1 MDHETE
7 RLFHATLAGEK
18 LDSDAG
24 LYLAERA
31 PFNDLLYCA
40 GEIRRARTGD
50 AIALCAIANARSGA
64 CSEDCAF
71 CAQSGHFET
80 DVPVYPMKPTAEL
93 KDAAR
98 AAQDAGAD
106 SFCIVTSGRGPE
118 GDDFDLLLERARDV
132 APAIQIELH
141 VSVGGLTPERAR
153 ALRDAGVT
161 SANHNLETSRRF
173 YPEICTTHDWDA
185 RRRGVEVLRD
195 AGLEPCSGGLFGMGE
210 TWGDRVD
217 LALSLRDLR
226 VTCVP
231 VNFLD
236 PRPGT
241 KLAGRPVLTARDALR
256 ILAVL
261 RFILPEANIRTCGGR
276 EKILGPLQ
284 SWMFQAGASATM
296 LGNYLTTSGNEPGAD
311 LAMLRA
317 LGLRPRSQ
325 TDSVRRKR
333 SSTHASESGGNA

>member
-1 MDHETE
+1 MDNETQ
-7 RLFHATLAGEK
+7 RLSRATLAGEK
-18 LDSDAG
+18 LTSDDG

-31 PFNDLLYCA
+31 PHNDLLYCA
-40 GEIRRARTGD
+40 GEIRRARMGD
-50 AIALCAIANARSGA
+50 AVGLCAIANARSGA

-71 CAQSGHFET
+71 CAQSGHSQT
-80 DVPVYPMKPTAEL
+80 DAPVYPMKPAEEL
-93 KDAAR
+93 EDAAR
-98 AAQDAGAD
+98 AAQAAGAD
-106 SFCIVTSGRGPE
+106 AFCIVTSGRGPR
-118 GDDFDLLLERARDV
+118 GDDFDVLLARARDV
-132 APAIQIELH
+132 ASVIDIELH
-141 VSVGGLTPERAR
+141 VSVGSLTLERAR
-153 ALRDAGVT
+153 ALREAGVT

-173 YPEICTTHDWDA
+173 YPEICSTHEWDE

-217 LALSLRDLR
+217 LALALRELG
-226 VTCVP
+226 VACVP

-241 KLAGRPVLTARDALR
+241 KLADRPLLGAREALR

-261 RFILPEANIRTCGGR
+261 RFLLPDASIRTCGGR

-296 LGNYLTTSGNEPGAD
+296 LGNYLTTTGNAPNED
-311 LAMLRA
+311 LAMLKA

-325 TDSVRRKR
+325 TDSVRRTR
-333 SSTHASESGGNA
+333 RARGAPSR